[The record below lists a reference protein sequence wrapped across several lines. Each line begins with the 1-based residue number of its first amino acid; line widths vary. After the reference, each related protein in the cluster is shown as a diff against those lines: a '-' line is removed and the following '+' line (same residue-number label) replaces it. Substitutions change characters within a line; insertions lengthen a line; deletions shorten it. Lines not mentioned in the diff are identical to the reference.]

1 MMKKTLLVMGV
12 ALALGTSFS
21 AFAVDSITTGAI
33 QTGAKGGAAT
43 LGAASPATNS
53 PSSSYNSDLV
63 NSENTNYRD
72 VANDVNSSN
81 VTNIGGPTRGGAAG
95 NQDGDGIVIHA
106 QSASQA
112 VATSDLDST
121 ISGNVIC
128 QDSACGTTGAGLLT
142 NTHIKKVARYSKNV
156 ISASYSGAA
165 GVNIVSQN
173 IGDMASIQQSTVVQS
188 NFNLQP

>member
-12 ALALGTSFS
+12 ALALGTSYS

-33 QTGAKGGAAT
+33 STGAKGGAKT
-43 LGAASPATNS
+43 EGAASPATNS

-63 NSENTNYRD
+63 NSENANYRD

-81 VTNIGGPTRGGAAG
+81 VTNIGGPTPGGAAG

-128 QDSACGTTGAGLLT
+128 QDSACGAAGAGVLT
-142 NTHIKKVARYSKNV
+142 NSQGKVTRYSKNV